1 MFLLKSMIRYFYVI
15 NKEHVMYT
23 QNLLQESKN
32 HIYIYIYIHI
42 HTHTHIYSVYKVSNG
57 LSSMP
62 SMPVL

>member
-1 MFLLKSMIRYFYVI
+1 MLCIHKIYFKKV
-15 NKEHVMYT
+15 KT
-23 QNLLQESKN
+23 
-32 HIYIYIYIHI
+32 IYIYIYIHI